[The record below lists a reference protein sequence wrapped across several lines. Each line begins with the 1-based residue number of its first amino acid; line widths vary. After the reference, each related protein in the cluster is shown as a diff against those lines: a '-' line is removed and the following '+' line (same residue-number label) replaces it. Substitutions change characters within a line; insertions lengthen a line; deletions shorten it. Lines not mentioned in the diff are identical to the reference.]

1 MLPIK
6 VSDYFQENLWK
17 MLEMSIACNIP
28 PKDDYSPTDKGMADL
43 LERAGTDLDA
53 IQTKYLEGSQR
64 FHFTSKRKR
73 MSTIVSGATGN
84 GGYDKRLYI
93 KGASEMVKS
102 CCSSYLDA
110 QGNIQPMD
118 DQISSE
124 INSLIHNYASQ
135 ALRTIAVAYRD
146 LQPNEYGAKHDQ
158 PESEEVKDVE
168 KDNLVLIGILG
179 IMDVIRSEVPSAVD
193 TVTKAGVTVRMVTG
207 DNIVTAR
214 AIAKQCSILQ
224 AHEAEDD
231 MCCMEGPDFYKMM
244 GGIVYIPG
252 PKDKPGDDIEKME
265 NERIKNFTKFKAIAP
280 KLKVM
285 ARSRPEDKYL
295 LVTGLR
301 NMDEVVAVTGDG
313 TNDAPA
319 LSKADVGFGMGITG
333 TQVCKAAAD
342 IIIIDDSFTAVVKA
356 CSWGRNVFDNIQ
368 RFLQFQL
375 TVNVNALITVFIC
388 SALMKG
394 TPLQAIQLL
403 WVNLI
408 MDSLAALA
416 LATEDPKPH
425 LLERPPQKQSDY
437 IVSRKMTK
445 HIVYMATYQFIII
458 FVVVFYGEWFIPESM
473 EKHQWDENPCCV
485 QPGREYDIS
494 GEPLYYAIR

>member
-1 MLPIK
+1 
-6 VSDYFQENLWK
+6 
-17 MLEMSIACNIP
+17 
-28 PKDDYSPTDKGMADL
+28 
-43 LERAGTDLDA
+43 
-53 IQTKYLEGSQR
+53 
-64 FHFTSKRKR
+64 
-73 MSTIVSGATGN
+73 
-84 GGYDKRLYI
+84 
-93 KGASEMVKS
+93 
-102 CCSSYLDA
+102 
-110 QGNIQPMD
+110 
-118 DQISSE
+118 
-124 INSLIHNYASQ
+124 
-135 ALRTIAVAYRD
+135 
-146 LQPNEYGAKHDQ
+146 
-158 PESEEVKDVE
+158 
-168 KDNLVLIGILG
+168 
-179 IMDVIRSEVPSAVD
+179 MDVIRTEVPEAVRI
-193 TVTKAGVTVRMVTG
+193 VTGAGVTVRMVTG

-214 AIAKQCSILQ
+214 AIAKLCNILNEQEANDESCSI
-224 AHEAEDD
+224 
-231 MCCMEGPDFYKMM
+231 EGPEFYRMM
-244 GGIVYIPG
+244 GGIVSASG
-252 PKDKPGDDIEKME
+252 KKGEDGDDKIKME
-265 NERIKNFTKFKAIAP
+265 DERVRNFAKFKVIAP
-280 KLKVM
+280 KIKVM

-319 LSKADVGFGMGITG
+319 LSKANVGFGMGITG

-425 LLERPPQKQSDY
+425 LL
-437 IVSRKMTK
+437 
-445 HIVYMATYQFIII
+445 
-458 FVVVFYGEWFIPESM
+458 
-473 EKHQWDENPCCV
+473 
-485 QPGREYDIS
+485 
-494 GEPLYYAIR
+494 